1 MMGRKPAVTR
11 IGENTQGVFSEV
23 LERKLPN
30 GWEFGLPNQIY
41 RTAEG
46 KSFDGMGIPPD
57 IAVPVFPPEEL
68 RDGRDSGLSK
78 AIETIL
84 K

>member
-1 MMGRKPAVTR
+1 
-11 IGENTQGVFSEV
+11 
-23 LERKLPN
+23 
-30 GWEFGLPNQIY
+30 
-41 RTAEG
+41 
-46 KSFDGMGIPPD
+46 MGIPPD